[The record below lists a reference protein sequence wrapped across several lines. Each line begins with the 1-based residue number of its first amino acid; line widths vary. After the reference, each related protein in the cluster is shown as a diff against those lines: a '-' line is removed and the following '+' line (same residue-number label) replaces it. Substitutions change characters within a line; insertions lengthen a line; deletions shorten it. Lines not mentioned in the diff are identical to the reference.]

1 MDLKEID
8 VEAVPAIC
16 EALVA
21 ACPSSLHFLG
31 LLLAPCLSQPG
42 SSQDQLLQHLSEILK
57 SGDFQLRIIGNP
69 SSGEVGEPQ
78 SPWGLV
84 AVAIGGGRGAAV
96 ARAHFWLST
105 ETGIKYDTSP
115 GIPATVDREAQHIFK
130 QAVQEF
136 VIPAVRKAGVR
147 DCMFH
152 SLNDCWKSLLA
163 DMDDLHILR
172 DNPCVKAAKLYQ
184 PGTNKGMVIS
194 RGYIVRQAEPSDVP
208 TVSPYRGKVRSL
220 SDVLTVHRAQIRA
233 ANKIPFEEGYLLSR
247 THMSAVVATKEGQPA
262 SWALSHDDCEQMD
275 DAAVTIAR
283 FD

>member
-1 MDLKEID
+1 
-8 VEAVPAIC
+8 
-16 EALVA
+16 
-21 ACPSSLHFLG
+21 
-31 LLLAPCLSQPG
+31 
-42 SSQDQLLQHLSEILK
+42 
-57 SGDFQLRIIGNP
+57 
-69 SSGEVGEPQ
+69 
-78 SPWGLV
+78 
-84 AVAIGGGRGAAV
+84 
-96 ARAHFWLST
+96 
-105 ETGIKYDTSP
+105 
-115 GIPATVDREAQHIFK
+115 
-130 QAVQEF
+130 
-136 VIPAVRKAGVR
+136 
-147 DCMFH
+147 
-152 SLNDCWKSLLA
+152 
-163 DMDDLHILR
+163 MDDLHILR